1 MSEHPRPH
9 VEQTAAGIPVL
20 AQWLGY
26 AGLLPF
32 VVGAVELWL
41 LPGLII
47 EFIEN
52 ALIAYAAVILSF
64 MGAIHWGLAM
74 RSHRDIVNLQ
84 LGLSV
89 IPALLGWVALLLP
102 AIAAYP
108 ILLLAFVVL
117 YLFDLEAV
125 KLNMAPSW
133 YPRFRL
139 PLTIGVVLSLVAAY
153 ANVFAR

>member
-41 LPGLII
+41 LPGFITD
-47 EFIEN
+47 FIET
-52 ALIAYAAVILSF
+52 ALLAYAAVILSL

-74 RSHRDIVNLQ
+74 RSHRDIINLQ

-89 IPALLGWVALLLP
+89 IPALLGWVALLIP
-102 AIAAYP
+102 AVAAYP
-108 ILLLAFVVL
+108 ILMLSFIVL
-117 YLFDLEAV
+117 NLFDLQAV

-133 YPRFRL
+133 YPKFRL

-153 ANVFAR
+153 ANVFVR